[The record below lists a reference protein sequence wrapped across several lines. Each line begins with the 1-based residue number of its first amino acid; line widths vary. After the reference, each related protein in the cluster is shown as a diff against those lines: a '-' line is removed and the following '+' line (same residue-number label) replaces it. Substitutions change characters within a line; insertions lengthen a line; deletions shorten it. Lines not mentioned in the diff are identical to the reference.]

1 MRLILALIAV
11 SLVGADTP
19 STPSEAVTCGNG
31 AAPASLTYDVKLL
44 EMNGLAWRGEFY
56 PKLQKVSHRGVVTVW
71 TAPGSMVS
79 KLEEKSGKVLAAPQV
94 ISMQDANATV
104 FSTKTRRI
112 LGDLARHAD
121 GPVNHASYVAYTP
134 QFEEATEGYSIA
146 VKGRRLDQGV
156 LVDVSLEDKH
166 ITAVH
171 TVSLTEAIEGNA
183 KNELH
188 PTIQIPEFGSA
199 EVAGEWLIPNDGVLI
214 VSLGVHTA
222 ADNQGQAVAR
232 ERLALIEARQTTATP
247 NPVALTSFVPA
258 LFPSRGMALPEFNAP
273 AIPMPAPLMPTR
285 SLPEPLDAQGDLVA
299 LPPLPDDLAPPT
311 AIPGTETPCA
321 TPQFRGS
328 QPGEPLPIQRSALGQ
343 VADREMILTGMPVEP
358 PCCDGDGDCPFAK
371 ASAGSAASSNDPKPF
386 LFRFPLNGKVS
397 VEVRASVTR
406 SPLEM
411 KHYPAYSPPAADK
424 PATTKD

>member
-19 STPSEAVTCGNG
+19 SIPSEAVACGNG

-56 PKLQKVSHRGVVTVW
+56 PKLQKVSHRGIVTVW
-71 TAPGSMVS
+71 TAPGSIVS
-79 KLEEKSGKVLAAPQV
+79 NLREKSGKVLAAPQI
-94 ISMQDANATV
+94 ISMQYANATV
-104 FSTKTRRI
+104 FSSKTRRI

-171 TVSLTEAIEGNA
+171 TVSLTEAIEGSG

-188 PTIQIPEFGSA
+188 STIQVPEFGSA

-222 ADNQGQAVAR
+222 ADSQGKAVAR
-232 ERLALIEARQTTATP
+232 ERLALIEARPTTAMP
-247 NPVALTSFVPA
+247 GNAVALTSFVPA
-258 LFPSRGMALPEFNAP
+258 IVPSRGMALPEFNGP

-285 SLPEPLDAQGDLVA
+285 SLPEPLDAQGEFVA
-299 LPPLPDDLAPPT
+299 LPPLPDELAPPT
-311 AIPGTETPCA
+311 ALPGSETPCA
-321 TPQFRGS
+321 TPQFRS
-328 QPGEPLPIQRSALGQ
+328 LQPGEPQPIQKSVLGQ
-343 VADREMILTGMPVEP
+343 VSDREMNLTGIPVTP
-358 PCCDGDGDCPFAK
+358 PCCDAGGDCPFSK
-371 ASAGSAASSNDPKPF
+371 ASAGSAVPSTDLKPL
-386 LFRFPLNGKVS
+386 LFRFPLNGKVT

-406 SPLEM
+406 SPI
-411 KHYPAYSPPAADK
+411 KDSPPAADK
-424 PATTKD
+424 PVPIQD